1 MGLSKR
7 KLGFWGGAFSAMAK
21 RKGGKKRKQSPAP
34 MPPKFQDVDL
44 KEPDSELAETPPED
58 PDTPVETPSKAR
70 RFFEPI
76 DWIAGA
82 VATFISLAVYLYTVA
97 PDVTLEDSGEL
108 AVGSMYAGVPHPPG
122 YPIWTIYSWLFTKLL
137 PFSNIAWRVAVSSA
151 VAAAI
156 SCGLITMMVT
166 RGSALM
172 LEGIELFK
180 DLAGRRRAW
189 LSAIAGTAA
198 GLIFAFNGFVWSQ
211 AVIVEVYTL
220 GILTFVITL
229 ILLMR
234 WFFVPENRRYLY
246 AAIFVFGLCFTNH
259 QTLVLAA
266 PGIVLLILLADRRL
280 GRDFLFLSGAVYM
293 LLLIYTLKDADDPT
307 RSNPGLFIL
316 VNLIGTALM
325 ATLVAIT
332 VRMPVRSLSALVG
345 GAYFVVALTMGY
357 AWSVFIEKDRLES
370 AKGVVLLWVALNT
383 VLLIVLFAYSWLD
396 TKRRESGL
404 LTHWMP
410 LLGATASFVVGISFY
425 LYMPIAS
432 MTNPPMNWGYPRT
445 PQGFK
450 HAITRGQYDRIAA
463 SNFRRMFIDHT
474 HVKLDP
480 KRLKPLSP
488 ANSGKFN
495 GGQVMIFLD
504 EAVEE
509 FSLSYLLLGVL
520 PLSIIP
526 MMRLKEVRWIAGLTG
541 IFVSF
546 TLILIYL
553 INPTADEANRH
564 LNKVFFTASHVFIAI
579 GLGGGLAILGAAI
592 FSRLGTALTN
602 SVLGLLAGLLL
613 WECYDTY
620 QVFQQT
626 HFPIIRAA
634 AVAGLALVVAA
645 CLIAALLALKPNFK
659 THYAVLACL
668 LAVFTLLPM
677 RPALNNWADN
687 EQRGHLFGYWY
698 GHDMFTP
705 PFDIHPEM
713 ERNAIL
719 FGGTDPGRFCPTYFI
734 FCESFIDPENRR
746 DPNFDRRDVYI
757 ITQNALADST
767 YLDYIRA
774 HYSRSAQIDTRFFSE
789 YAQRINNHA
798 KRFLLNILLVAGM
811 LAGLALMALSFT
823 KCRGNIE
830 GKEKGRWLRT
840 GAWGGVL
847 SAVCLL
853 GFSGPFMSVAEL
865 ADETIIALGQ
875 STEANRRKAGVYPA
889 REINTPSRTDNQ
901 NAFRAYLEDARKR
914 MMANQLA
921 PDEQVTLVYTFQ
933 CPVNP
938 SHQFT
943 AALGRGQI
951 GVLAQLEQMGA
962 APCRQCQQQGQQTMI
977 PLPEPRVSVGGNT
990 AVSAIN
996 AHLAKNIFETNRDNA
1011 FYLEES
1017 FELGW
1022 MYPYMA
1028 PSGTIFKLAAHKEF
1042 EVATIT
1048 PSSGVPVTNLVS
1060 GTELLVGSHPT
1071 DTQLITIRPGKFLT
1085 GTVGANQVPQSIVIQ
1100 DSGKYD
1106 IAPPRTAYVTSGTN
1120 TALVDLQTEPI
1131 PETPFYRITGA
1142 TVATNQF
1149 AGGAQFLKG
1158 EPLHMQFISGY
1169 SSLQNQRTDG
1179 ATPLTVDGTDP
1190 GGALTQVRISPDTL
1204 LNRYVLMPPTEFTF
1218 STPDGITFRA
1228 QVNFRRIPQHK
1239 ERLPEELMQKDREF
1253 WKRYSERLIG
1263 NWVTEETSVK
1273 EICEWVDRTFIQRD
1287 LKGFKGDP
1295 AFVRDNDAQKGFSK
1309 LRCAIG
1315 GVYAWRYAMSDHN
1328 ATLKA
1333 RYAEEADFA
1342 YRQAFAFGAINPEVA
1357 FKYVKLL
1364 VQEGRFADAK
1374 LIVDTLAKTD
1384 PNSRFPSTLYNTI
1397 HISHE
1402 QTLIQAGLYREAAA
1416 VASNTARYFPKNSPE
1431 YTNCLIRAQSYLRQ
1445 VGQVDALRR
1454 KFELAPDD
1462 SKIFLTLFS
1471 QYLARKDTNAARNT
1485 LAMFKRNHN
1494 PTNVF
1499 DLTALKHV
1507 HRALGEWQ
1515 EKFEADKKLT
1525 ELFPNSFSAMFDLAE
1540 SQIRLD
1546 KREDAKTTLLRAL
1559 EAYQKSN
1566 DEKKSDVLRH
1576 MKQSG
1581 PLQSLL
1587 EDADI
1592 KAALDG
1598 L

>member
-1 MGLSKR
+1 
-7 KLGFWGGAFSAMAK
+7 MAK
-21 RKGGKKRKQSPAP
+21 RKGGKKRKQSAAPIPEKSSAAEPEAPASGSA
-34 MPPKFQDVDL
+34 D
-44 KEPDSELAETPPED
+44 TPPEEPGFHQD
-58 PDTPVETPSKAR
+58 LPAKAK

-82 VATFISLAVYLYTVA
+82 VATLISLAVYLYTVA

-122 YPIWTIYSWLFTKLL
+122 YPVWTIYSWLFTKLL

-151 VAAAI
+151 MAAAV

-172 LEGIELFK
+172 LQGIELFK

-189 LSAIAGTAA
+189 LCAVAGTAA

-266 PGIVLLILLADRRL
+266 PGIVLLILLADRQL

-316 VNLIGTALM
+316 VNLVGSALM
-325 ATLVAIT
+325 ATLVALT
-332 VRMPVRSLSALVG
+332 VRMPVRWLSALVG
-345 GAYFVVALTMGY
+345 AAYFVVALTMGY
-357 AWSVFIEKDRLES
+357 AWSVFLEKGQLNH
-370 AKGVVLLWVALNT
+370 ANKVVFLWIALNCLLLVVLAV
-383 VLLIVLFAYSWLD
+383 YSWLD
-396 TKRRESGL
+396 NKRKEPGIM
-404 LTHWMP
+404 THWMP
-410 LLGATASFVVGISFY
+410 LLGATASFVAGISFY

-463 SNFRRMFIDHT
+463 SNFQRMFIDHT
-474 HVKLDP
+474 HVKMDP
-480 KRLKPLSP
+480 KRPKPLAP

-509 FSLSYLLLGVL
+509 FSLSYLFLGVL
-520 PLSIIP
+520 PLSVIP

-592 FSRLGTALTN
+592 FSQLGTALAN
-602 SVLGLLAGLLL
+602 SVLGLLAGLFL

-634 AVAGLALVVAA
+634 AVVGLALVLATG
-645 CLIAALLALKPNFK
+645 LIAAMLALRPYFK
-659 THYAVLACL
+659 KHYAVLACL

-734 FCESFIDPENRR
+734 FCESFINPEDRR
-746 DPNFDRRDVYI
+746 DPEFDRRDVYI

-823 KCRGNIE
+823 KCSGDIV

-875 STEANRRKAGVYPA
+875 RTEANRRKAGVYPE

-943 AALGRGQI
+943 AALGRGEI
-951 GVLAQLEQMGA
+951 GMLAQLEQMGA
-962 APCRQCQQQGQQTMI
+962 APCNKCQQQGLQTII

-996 AHLAKNIFETNRDNA
+996 AHLAKNIFDTNRDNA

-1028 PSGTIFKLAAHKEF
+1028 PSGTIFKLAAHREF
-1042 EVATIT
+1042 EIATIVPT
-1048 PSSGVPVTNLVS
+1048 PGVPVTNLVS
-1060 GTELLVGSHPT
+1060 GAELLVGSHPT
-1071 DTQLITIRPGKFLT
+1071 DTQLSTIRPGKFFI
-1085 GTVGANQVPQSIVIQ
+1085 GTVGANHVPQNILIE
-1100 DSGKYD
+1100 DPGKYD
-1106 IAPPRTAYVTSGTN
+1106 ITPPKSAYVTSGTN
-1120 TALVDLQTEPI
+1120 TALVNLQTEPI
-1131 PETPFYRITGA
+1131 PDSPFHKITGA

-1149 AGGAQFLKG
+1149 DGGIQFNEG
-1158 EPLHMQFISGY
+1158 EPLHLQFISGY
-1169 SSLQNQRTDG
+1169 SSLQNQRTNG
-1179 ATPLTVDGTDP
+1179 ATPLTVAGTGP
-1190 GGALTQVRISPDTL
+1190 GGALTEIRVSKDTR

-1228 QVNFRRIPQHK
+1228 QANFRRIPEHK

-1263 NWVTEETSVK
+1263 NWVTEKTSVK
-1273 EICEWVDRTFIQRD
+1273 EICEWVERTFIQRD

-1315 GVYAWRYAMSDHN
+1315 GVYAWRYAMSDQN

-1364 VQEGRFADAK
+1364 VQEARFADAK

-1384 PNSRFPSTLYNTI
+1384 PNSRFPRTLYNTI

-1402 QTLIQAGLYREAAA
+1402 QMLIQAGQYREAAT
-1416 VASNTARYFPKNSPE
+1416 VASNTARYFPRNSPE

-1445 VGQVDALRR
+1445 IGQADALRR
-1454 KFELAPDD
+1454 QFELTPSD
-1462 SKIFLTLFS
+1462 SKLFLSLFS
-1471 QYLARKDTNAARNT
+1471 QYLARRDTNAARNA
-1485 LAMFKRNHN
+1485 LAMFQRHHN

-1507 HRALGEWQ
+1507 HRSLGEWE
-1515 EKFEADKKLT
+1515 EKFKADKKLT

-1540 SQIRLD
+1540 SEMRLD
-1546 KREDAKTTLLRAL
+1546 KNNDAKATLLRAL
-1559 EAYQKSN
+1559 EVYRKSN
-1566 DEKKSDVLRH
+1566 DQKKSDVLRH

-1581 PLQSLL
+1581 PLQPLL

-1592 KAALDG
+1592 KAALEG